1 MAIFRF
7 LSIIHPTK
15 NNRYGSLA
23 RCINYITDK
32 EKTLGGRYNDSLNCT
47 LDNALKDMIETK
59 EFYGKTSDNKRD
71 RLAYH
76 CELSWSSEEK
86 ISYEDALQITK
97 EFCET
102 YLPGYE
108 AVLATHTDKAH
119 THVHIIFNSVNQQT
133 GLKYQC
139 PDGEVSK
146 IIGPLVDSICKKH
159 GFMTLFESSGVKWE
173 EVEEERKKKKRKK
186 PISQTSSSGKTHR
199 RNNYYNDKKTE
210 FKNSDMV
217 AADFD
222 EAIIETK
229 TIQEF
234 YDYIQNT
241 GYKITRRGF
250 SKKRNEEYFAV
261 SGRGLSKAI
270 RNYSLGSEYS
280 IQNIEK
286 RIEMKNKP
294 LPIIPIE
301 VNVRYIIPFMYWRK
315 SKRQLTDFEKRQYY
329 RLYKSGIKPKD
340 YYPNYQE
347 IKKALKKIQDI
358 SNQIDLIK
366 DNNLTDSDAI
376 KGYYNSIVDEVNI
389 IKEEKKQLYVNRKPY
404 KHMLDT
410 YNKLKKNEDKY
421 YQYVSGA
428 TIYKKEYDEYIKCK
442 DTLKKLGFSEN
453 DVMKFQ
459 ETLKY
464 KLKDINKRLKE
475 SQNKLSLISDIK
487 DSYYIEDP
495 EYSQDKF
502 NKIPTSYDSN
512 KNALEK
518 SRENKE
524 R

>member
-199 RNNYYNDKKTE
+199 RNNYYNDKKL
-210 FKNSDMV
+210 NL
-217 AADFD
+217 
-222 EAIIETK
+222 
-229 TIQEF
+229 
-234 YDYIQNT
+234 
-241 GYKITRRGF
+241 KI
-250 SKKRNEEYFAV
+250 V
-261 SGRGLSKAI
+261 IWL
-270 RNYSLGSEYS
+270 
-280 IQNIEK
+280 
-286 RIEMKNKP
+286 
-294 LPIIPIE
+294 
-301 VNVRYIIPFMYWRK
+301 
-315 SKRQLTDFEKRQYY
+315 QLI
-329 RLYKSGIKPKD
+329 L
-340 YYPNYQE
+340 
-347 IKKALKKIQDI
+347 
-358 SNQIDLIK
+358 
-366 DNNLTDSDAI
+366 
-376 KGYYNSIVDEVNI
+376 
-389 IKEEKKQLYVNRKPY
+389 
-404 KHMLDT
+404 M
-410 YNKLKKNEDKY
+410 
-421 YQYVSGA
+421 
-428 TIYKKEYDEYIKCK
+428 
-442 DTLKKLGFSEN
+442 
-453 DVMKFQ
+453 
-459 ETLKY
+459 
-464 KLKDINKRLKE
+464 
-475 SQNKLSLISDIK
+475 KLSLKLKQFRNSMII
-487 DSYYIEDP
+487 Y
-495 EYSQDKF
+495 
-502 NKIPTSYDSN
+502 
-512 KNALEK
+512 
-518 SRENKE
+518 RM
-524 R
+524 